1 MITFLKRYKMLVAGA
16 AFVLL
21 VVVASEVF
29 AAPQRAFRTLD
40 IPVVQVIP
48 YQQGVGLLDTT
59 TGEIFELRGDL
70 YNASSRLSWF
80 PRVAGFA
87 GTSGFLQVQS
97 PPRHHGPID
106 RPDPVFLVDAVTG
119 ATWILR
125 DRGNHNGTWEAVLR

>member
-1 MITFLKRYKMLVAGA
+1 MITFLKRNKLLVAGA

-29 AAPQRAFRTLD
+29 GAPQRAFRTLD
-40 IPVVQVIP
+40 IPVAQVIP
-48 YQQGVGLLDTT
+48 YQQGVGLLDTV

-70 YNASSRLSWF
+70 KNASSQLSWF
-80 PRVAGFA
+80 ARVPGLA

-97 PPRHHGPID
+97 PRRFVID
-106 RPDPVFLVDAVTG
+106 RPDPIFLVDAVTG

>member
-1 MITFLKRYKMLVAGA
+1 MITLIKRYKMLTVCV
-16 AFVLL
+16 AFVVL

-40 IPVVQVIP
+40 IPVAQVMS
-48 YQQGVGLLDTT
+48 YQQGVGLLNTT

-70 YNASSRLSWF
+70 DNASSRLSWF
-80 PRVAGFA
+80 SRVEGVE

-97 PPRHHGPID
+97 PQFN
-106 RPDPVFLVDAVTG
+106 RPDAVFLVDAVTG

-125 DRGNHNGTWEAVLR
+125 DRGNHNGSWEVVSR